1 MNATKNNILSRLERE
16 YVSFLY
22 DYALRTTTQAVTVDQ
37 IHEFIRTPEGQKGL
51 RSFKSMRQPT
61 KQESKPQQIGAF
73 L

>member
-1 MNATKNNILSRLERE
+1 MNSNYDNILSRLERE

-22 DYALRTTTQAVTVDQ
+22 DNARRTTNQTVTVDQ

-51 RSFKSMRQPT
+51 QSFKSMRQPSR
-61 KQESKPQQIGAF
+61 QESKPQKIGAF

>member
-1 MNATKNNILSRLERE
+1 MNATQNNILSRLERE

-22 DYALRTTTQAVTVDQ
+22 DHARRSSNQTVTIDH

-51 RSFKSMRQPT
+51 QSFKSMRHPA